1 MTEGESGRTD
11 VQRLAHLARG
21 EDARA
26 ARRRARAV
34 DGELISPGSTSLHE
48 SLDYWGWQTCTE
60 FGFYQTYTTAQRP
73 SPPAPRT
80 TVHRASHPAPRVS
93 HRASRSSP
101 R

>member
-1 MTEGESGRTD
+1 MPSTWQVMTEGESGRTD

-21 EDARA
+21 QDVGEDARA

-34 DGELISPGSTSLHE
+34 DGSASSPHE
-48 SLDYWGWQTCTE
+48 VLDYWGWQTCTE

-73 SPPAPRT
+73 SPPAHPHHR
-80 TVHRASHPAPRVS
+80 RASPQV
-93 HRASRSSP
+93 RARHAL